1 MARAKK
7 TQSNEAA
14 PTAAA
19 SLEEARIAVSTG
31 ADKKAE
37 NIVVLDVRTLTSYA
51 DYLVIMSASSDRQVS
66 AIADAIDDEL
76 RKAGHRPIGVEGSGT
91 SNWVLIDTGDIVVH
105 VFLEEAREFYDLDR
119 LWADAPR
126 IDLAES
132 KPSTAKV

>member
-7 TQSNEAA
+7 TQTKEAA
-14 PTAAA
+14 PAAAA

-51 DYLVIMSASSDRQVS
+51 DYLVLMSASSDRQVS

-126 IDLAES
+126 IDLEPT